1 MLLELISED
10 KRRIFELEQQI
21 VQIERTND
29 SKLLSDVYLGLSE
42 MANRIENL
50 ENMANQEPRARRQD
64 MRRRVAH
71 LKGSHIHIQSSLGV
85 LANRIRSS
93 KYETQRNELFGDSH
107 NDGNNDNHLLDL
119 EAAVSESTSLD
130 RSQGMVQSY
139 LSIGRET
146 LEDLYSQKER
156 LKGVQRKALDILN
169 YLGLS
174 QSIMKNVEN
183 RENIDKWIT
192 YIGMFTITCIL
203 VSILYYR

>member
-50 ENMANQEPRARRQD
+50 ENMANQEPKARRQD

-71 LKGSHIHIQSSLGV
+71 LKGSHVHIQASLGV
-85 LANRIRSS
+85 LSNRLRSN
-93 KYETQRNELFGDSH
+93 KYEAQRNELFGDNH
-107 NDGNNDNHLLDL
+107 NDNDNNDHVDL
-119 EAAVSESTSLD
+119 EAAVSESSSLD

-139 LSIGRET
+139 ISIGRDT
-146 LEDLYSQKER
+146 LEDLYSQKEK

-174 QSIMKNVEN
+174 QTIMKNVES
-183 RENIDKWIT
+183 RDTIDKWIT
-192 YIGMFTITCIL
+192 YVGMFAITCIL
-203 VSILYYR
+203 LAILYYR